1 MRLALVYL
9 PYTTHNVYVRY
20 ILYLTYTH
28 GSHKVADEKSSLTPF
43 SAPLESARS
52 PEVNK
57 LNTEEKEMFGRQVTL
72 KLKGNNS
79 ATELN
84 RIAETEILPILRK
97 QKGFRDETTLIAPER
112 SEAIANSFWDTKAD
126 AEAYDHTAYAEV
138 LKTLA
143 NVIDGT
149 PTVKTFEFANS
160 TFHQAAASKL
170 M

>member
-1 MRLALVYL
+1 
-9 PYTTHNVYVRY
+9 
-20 ILYLTYTH
+20 
-28 GSHKVADEKSSLTPF
+28 
-43 SAPLESARS
+43 
-52 PEVNK
+52 
-57 LNTEEKEMFGRQVTL
+57 MFGRQVTL

-97 QKGFRDETTLIAPER
+97 QKGFRDESVLIAPER

-138 LKTLA
+138 LKTLS

-149 PTVKTFEFANS
+149 PTVKSFEFANS
-160 TFHQAAASKL
+160 TFNHVAASKL
-170 M
+170 T

>member
-1 MRLALVYL
+1 MFTRHVIMQL
-9 PYTTHNVYVRY
+9 
-20 ILYLTYTH
+20 
-28 GSHKVADEKSSLTPF
+28 KAD
-43 SAPLESARS
+43 SASEFTR
-52 PEVNK
+52 
-57 LNTEEKEMFGRQVTL
+57 TIEKEV
-72 KLKGNNS
+72 
-79 ATELN
+79 
-84 RIAETEILPILRK
+84 LPMLRK

-138 LKTLA
+138 LKTLS